1 MLEDKSEYHRRV
13 DPHPVR
19 FAHTPQSLLSTEP
32 DCLDESSQVIAQFPE
47 VSYLASITGE
57 YDVMVDVMCRHTQ
70 HLKDF
75 LTNRLAK
82 VKGVKEY
89 QTMFILHVYKIA
101 QPDLRLAKSLAPAK
115 DVAPIQMMKSI
126 GTHESKKAVVLEGQN
141 SCGSHRSKP
150 EVRKLLMVDSEGH
163 YPIPQ
168 SSREFIFGTR
178 RKRYWVFINSEF
190 ECQLWNPR

>member
-1 MLEDKSEYHRRV
+1 MDNNETTYIDDLDFSILAHLQEDGRKAFSQIAKELGVSVGTVRNRVLKMLEDKSLNIIARV
-13 DPHPVR
+13 DPHRVG
-19 FAHTPQSLLSTEP
+19 FDAYTTILVSIEP

-115 DVAPIQMMKSI
+115 DVAPIQI
-126 GTHESKKAVVLEGQN
+126 
-141 SCGSHRSKP
+141 R
-150 EVRKLLMVDSEGH
+150 
-163 YPIPQ
+163 
-168 SSREFIFGTR
+168 
-178 RKRYWVFINSEF
+178 
-190 ECQLWNPR
+190 